1 MPLYKVKSSFEDKFT
16 HKVFRV
22 GDLYEHND
30 AERVAFLVGKGYL
43 EKEATNTGYP
53 KHTGGSWYELSN
65 GEKVQGKDEALIAEK
80 EIADRGE

>member
-16 HKVFRV
+16 HKVFRP

-30 AERVAFLVGKGYL
+30 AERVAFLVGEGYL
-43 EKEATNTGYP
+43 EREDKKSDFP

-65 GEKVQGKDEALIAEK
+65 GEKVQGKEEAVAAEEELIK
-80 EIADRGE
+80 EGE

>member
-1 MPLYKVKSSFEDKFT
+1 MPLHKVKSSFEDKFT
-16 HKVFRV
+16 HKVFRA

-30 AERVAFLVGKGYL
+30 ADRVAFLIEAGYL
-43 EKEATNTGYP
+43 EKEETNTGYP

-80 EIADRGE
+80 EITDRGE